1 MKLVPQRV
9 IKDQLS
15 ASSKFILDL
24 PRTIK
29 WTFVVTLDFFLCF
42 LAVWLSFYLRLGEF
56 VSFFSKSSGMGWAY
70 TISVAFAIPTF
81 IYFGFYRAIFRYS
94 GQHALI
100 VLAQATSVY
109 GLLYFSVFSLV
120 GVEGVPSTIGIIQP
134 ILLLLLVGASRV
146 FARIFLGSVYL
157 GVRNQSTIMKV
168 LIYGAGYAGR
178 ELASVLIHN
187 REIVVVGFLDDDVRL
202 HGRVLNGLPVF
213 NPERLGDLVPSL
225 AIKQI
230 LLALPDINRKT
241 RNHILSKIQVMGI
254 SVRTL
259 PTLADMANGKVS
271 LSTLRDLEIDDLL
284 GRDPVAPN
292 YALMEKT
299 LRNKVI
305 MVTGAGGSIGSELCR
320 QIFMSRPSHLL
331 LIENSEYSL
340 YKLQQELEDSLLE
353 CKPTLVPLLA
363 SIQDGEH
370 LLRIISLWQPH
381 TIFHAAAF
389 KHVPLVELN
398 VAAAIKNNVFGTL
411 RLVQAAVNCGVNNF
425 VLISSD
431 KSVRPTSMMGATKRL
446 AEMLL
451 QAISVENSNTRFTMV
466 RFGNVLGSSGSVVPK
481 FRQQILDGDVIKLT
495 HLEMTR
501 YFMTTSEAVQL
512 VIQAAAMAKGG
523 DLFVLDMGEP
533 VKIIDLAKK
542 VIELSGLKIKD
553 DENPNGDVAIEISGL
568 RPGEKLYE
576 ELLIGENPEPTEHH
590 KIMKAN
596 EDFLAWGTLQDRLY
610 DLEKAVDE
618 NDIHEIRRLM
628 MDLVEGFKPES
639 KIVDLMHIQ
648 KT

>member
-1 MKLVPQRV
+1 MKLVLQRI

-15 ASSKFILDL
+15 ALSKFILDL

-29 WTFVVTLDFFLCF
+29 WTFVITLDFFLCF
-42 LAVWLSFYLRLGEF
+42 VAVWLSYYLRLGEF
-56 VSFFSKSSGMGWAY
+56 SSFFSQSSGIGWAY

-120 GVEGVPSTIGIIQP
+120 GVEGVPGTIGIIQP
-134 ILLLLLVGASRV
+134 ILLLFLVGASRV

-157 GVRNQSTIMKV
+157 GVRNQLTTMKV

-178 ELASVLIHN
+178 ELASVLVHN

-202 HGRVLNGLPVF
+202 HDRVLNGLPVF
-213 NPERLGDLVPSL
+213 NPEKLGDLVPSL

-259 PTLADMANGKVS
+259 PTLADMANGKVT

-299 LRNKVI
+299 LRNKVV

-340 YKLQQELEDSLLE
+340 YKIQQELEDSLLE

-363 SIQDGEH
+363 SIQDGKH

-381 TIFHAAAF
+381 IIFHAAAY

-411 RLVQAAVNCGVNNF
+411 RLVQAAVNSGANNF

-446 AEMLL
+446 AEMIL

-512 VIQAAAMAKGG
+512 VIQAADMAKGG

-533 VKIIDLAKK
+533 VKIMDLAKK
-542 VIELSGLKIKD
+542 VIELSGLKIKN

>member
-1 MKLVPQRV
+1 MKLVLQRI

-15 ASSKFILDL
+15 ALSKFILDL

-42 LAVWLSFYLRLGEF
+42 VAVWLSYYLRLGEF
-56 VSFFSKSSGMGWAY
+56 SSFFSQSSGIGWAY

-120 GVEGVPSTIGIIQP
+120 GVEGVPGTIGIIQP

-157 GVRNQSTIMKV
+157 GVRNQLTTMKV

-178 ELASVLIHN
+178 ELASVLVHN

-202 HGRVLNGLPVF
+202 HDRVLNGLPVF
-213 NPERLGDLVPSL
+213 NPEKLGDLVPSL

-299 LRNKVI
+299 LRNKVV

-320 QIFMSRPSHLL
+320 QIFMSSPSHLL

-340 YKLQQELEDSLLE
+340 YKIQQELEDSLLE

-363 SIQDGEH
+363 SIEDGKN

-381 TIFHAAAF
+381 IIFHAAAY

-411 RLVQAAVNCGVNNF
+411 RLVQAAVNSGVNNF

-451 QAISVENSNTRFTMV
+451 QAISVENSNIRFTMV

-533 VKIIDLAKK
+533 VKIMDLAKK
-542 VIELSGLKIKD
+542 VIELSGLKIKN

-596 EDFLAWGTLQDRLY
+596 EDFLAWGPLQDRLY

-639 KIVDLMHIQ
+639 NIVDLMHIQ